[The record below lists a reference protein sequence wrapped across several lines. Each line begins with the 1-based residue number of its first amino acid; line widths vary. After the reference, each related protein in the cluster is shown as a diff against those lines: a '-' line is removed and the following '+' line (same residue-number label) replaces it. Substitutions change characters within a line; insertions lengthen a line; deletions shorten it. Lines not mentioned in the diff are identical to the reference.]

1 MQQSVWEGEK
11 KENSQKSKIVKQDH
25 QSDILA
31 LRMLESFFWEIFDG
45 LKKSPELSE
54 NLYTAV
60 FNIT

>member
-31 LRMLESFFWEIFDG
+31 LSMLESFFWEIFNG
-45 LKKSPELSE
+45 LKNSQRIFTPR
-54 NLYTAV
+54 
-60 FNIT
+60 